1 MKGAQRLGPLRRIV
15 LWLATLLFGIWLAL
29 NIGQLVLTQNGF
41 IRFTLC
47 LVFALLILLRRKEDR
62 EIPFLPTW
70 TILVLALGGTCATI
84 AGIILP
90 VAQLEW
96 LGLILVLLSCLQWS
110 LPASHSRDSI
120 LALAL
125 LYWAHPLPSQVFAP
139 LQYGMQFL
147 SVEGAEWFLHL
158 FNVRVWAD
166 GFVLHTGLNV
176 YDVPQWCSGM
186 RTATTVVLVAAGLGF
201 VKRLRRR
208 HCLVL
213 ILAALFQS
221 LLLNIIRLSSMVA
234 FAPKVGGGANVMFLH
249 DTTGI
254 ISLAGVFLVY
264 LELLYL
270 EYRERKMLEF
280 QGELN
285 PFWMKVLTEHPPIWR
300 IALEYKWVVL
310 FVIVFGFL
318 TGEVAYRSRI
328 SHRAE
333 MIKGVVEV
341 LRDTRQ
347 LELAQKA
354 AEDVRSLVPYSE
366 DWEMAI
372 LRILLM
378 RSEYDRV
385 LKGLESITVEDEIRI
400 VQKNI
405 LAAYCHMG
413 LGDLETAARYVSS
426 LPEQTQKNDPRVAM
440 ILAEMAHFSGDI
452 EGVANNVPTAIKW
465 LPNLNRVR
473 AMYPSLRAGRKW
485 RAIAATDVNVPY
497 RDSTQLFCAIEA
509 QMNLNVVPR
518 VASLTL
524 YALRMWP
531 DDPRTLEPLFFLA
544 SKKVESQ
551 WEPRFALQ
559 LRRSMRQAE
568 DADTLYALFQ
578 RCLHLGRPDLLWAV
592 HLRIRELDPG
602 YPGLK
607 MNAVVNARQWFSFR
621 KRYLGMQAPRAV
633 DRIDL
638 RGLYRLASGLNIW
651 KDTCERIPYG
661 NDLSPERTVQIRKDY
676 LDEAIEEFSRR
687 DADDA
692 LSLAMKYEYVKA
704 LEMAGEI
711 EWAKRQLDHIAVK
724 FPGQRT
730 RTQIVLSEIYERKGD
745 WQQVYETLRKY
756 MDEDVLQLAPMLRLS
771 RAQAHLRLG
780 IPSVDTARKAL
791 ALFPSS
797 TQAIERLASALMRFD
812 SPEEALYL
820 LAKPRV
826 RKSRALDIL
835 EAQALHATQRF
846 EELDRFCR
854 ASFISPP
861 DTKPGT
867 VQRPY
872 LPRAEVSMLWH
883 RVFIP
888 SEKHFEWNAEML
900 EVNRDSATSPF
911 LRSLTDL
918 WLAHYKRRDKTEP
931 VAIEKW
937 VEAGRDNQEKAVLLN
952 QLTVLLCRENRYAE
966 ARKVALRAVTIIPEV
981 PQLWRAA
988 ASLCGPD
995 LALIR
1000 AAREACPAD
1009 SALWLADL
1017 VVTTQIAREMVTP
1030 VNVFA
1035 PDPDDLDAHAATNGQ
1050 TRTTVDLP
1058 EKLDQWV
1065 LNVVRQAKT
1074 SQAFSSA
1081 AMTRA
1086 GDYLFRGGFANAA
1099 CVAAGDADDRARS
1112 LLPAYVLAIRCAIA
1126 EKDRKWALECTERA
1140 IASALRPPT
1149 VFYERYVRL
1158 KSDTEPIDID
1168 NDMVEALKILR
1179 RDDSENPLWAQIL
1192 GYVRFQRGGR
1202 EVIDALQQ
1210 MTTAIEYGATN
1221 RTPYVIAAESARLL
1235 DRLDRATELLR
1246 EGLSRY
1252 PGDMNMMNNLVFTL
1266 SLAPDGIEEALDR
1279 LPALLQQARNSLQV
1293 LDTASV
1299 VYTRS
1304 GLLDDAET
1312 ILKQILLKVE
1322 KESRSWFRASTRV
1335 AEVKL
1340 LRGEAEAALKD
1351 LHILI
1356 HHSAGMPDD
1365 DVLVLTRLIDE
1376 AELAKAE
1383 QELRA
1388 SET

>member
-1 MKGAQRLGPLRRIV
+1 MKGTQRLGPLRRVV

-29 NIGQLVLTQNGF
+29 NIGHLVLTQNGF
-41 IRFTLC
+41 IRFSLC
-47 LVFALLILLRRKEDR
+47 LVFALLILLRKKEGR
-62 EIPFLPTW
+62 ATPFLPTW
-70 TILVLALGGTCATI
+70 TVLVSAIGGTCATI

-110 LPASHSRDSI
+110 LPASHSRDSL

-125 LYWAHPLPSQVFAP
+125 LYWAHPLPSQVFTP
-139 LQYGMQFL
+139 MQYGMQFL
-147 SVEGAEWFLHL
+147 SVEGTEWFLHL

-166 GFVLHTGLNV
+166 GFVLHTGVNV
-176 YDVPQWCSGM
+176 YDVPHWCSGM

-201 VKRLRRR
+201 IKRLRPR
-208 HCLVL
+208 HCVILV
-213 ILAALFQS
+213 IVALFQS
-221 LLLNIIRLSSMVA
+221 LLLNIIRLSSMVV
-234 FAPKVGGGANVMFLH
+234 FAPKVGGGSNAVFLH

-270 EYRERKMLEF
+270 EYRERKRIEL

-300 IALEYKWVVL
+300 IVLEYKWVFL
-310 FVIVFGFL
+310 SVIAFGFL
-318 TGEVAYRSRI
+318 AAELAHRSRI

-333 MIKGVVEV
+333 MIKGVVEI

-354 AEDVRSLVPYSE
+354 AEDVRSLVPYSV

-372 LRILLM
+372 LRLLLM
-378 RSEYDRV
+378 RGEYDRV
-385 LKGLESITVEDEIRI
+385 LKGLDSIPSEDEMLVI
-400 VQKNI
+400 QKNI

-413 LGDLETAARYVSS
+413 LGDLKTAARYVGT
-426 LPEQTQKNDPRVAM
+426 LPEQTQKNDPRAAM

-452 EGVANNVPTAIKW
+452 EGVANNVTTAMKW
-465 LPNLNRVR
+465 RPNINRVR
-473 AMYPSLRAGRKW
+473 AMYPYLRAGRKW

-497 RDSTQLFCAIEA
+497 RDPTLALCAIEA
-509 QMNLNVVPR
+509 HMNLNAVPR

-524 YALRMWP
+524 YMLRMWP
-531 DDPRTLEPLFFLA
+531 NDPRTLEPLFFLA

-551 WEPRFALQ
+551 WEPRFASQ
-559 LRRSMRQAE
+559 LRRSARQAE
-568 DADTLYALFQ
+568 DADTLYVLFR
-578 RCLHLGRPDLLWAV
+578 RCLHLGRADLLWAL
-592 HLRIRELDPG
+592 HLRIEELDPS

-621 KRYLGMQAPRAV
+621 KRYLGMQAPKAV

-638 RGLYRLASGLNIW
+638 RSLYRLASGLNAW
-651 KDTCERIPYG
+651 KGTCARIPCG
-661 NDLSPERTVQIRKDY
+661 EDLSPERTVQIRKSY
-676 LDEAIEEFSRR
+676 LDEAIKEFRKR
-687 DADDA
+687 DAADA
-692 LSLAMKYEYVKA
+692 LSLVMKYEYVKA

-730 RTQIVLSEIYERKGD
+730 RTRIVLSEIHERRGD

-756 MDEDVLQLAPMLRLS
+756 VDEDVLHLAPLLRLS

-780 IPSVDTARKAL
+780 IASVDTARKAF

-797 TQAIERLASALMRFD
+797 TQAIERLASALKRFD
-812 SPEEALYL
+812 SPEEALFL
-820 LAKPRV
+820 LSKPRV
-826 RKSRALDIL
+826 RQSRALDVL
-835 EAQALHATQRF
+835 EAQTLHASQRF

-861 DTKPGT
+861 DMSPGT

-872 LPRAEVSMLWH
+872 LPRAEVSMLRH

-888 SEKHFEWNAEML
+888 SEDHFKWNAEML
-900 EVNRDSATSPF
+900 ERNRDDTTSPF
-911 LRSLTDL
+911 IRNLTDL
-918 WLAHYKRRDKTEP
+918 WLAHYRRRDRDAP
-931 VAIEKW
+931 VDIEKW
-937 VEAGRDNQEKAVLLN
+937 VEGGRDNQEKAILLN
-952 QLTVLLCRENRYAE
+952 QLTVLLCREYRYSQ
-966 ARKVALRAVTIIPEV
+966 AREVAIRAVKIFPES
-981 PQLWRAA
+981 PQVWRFA

-1000 AAREACPAD
+1000 AARDACPSD
-1009 SALWLADL
+1009 SDLWLADL
-1017 VVTTQIAREMVTP
+1017 VVTTQIAKGIATP
-1030 VNVFA
+1030 VNVFSGDSDG
-1035 PDPDDLDAHAATNGQ
+1035 PDASSTTNGQ
-1050 TRTTVDLP
+1050 HSTTVDLP
-1058 EKLDQWV
+1058 GNMEQWV
-1065 LNVVRQAKT
+1065 LGAVKDAEA
-1074 SQAFSSA
+1074 SQAFSPA

-1086 GDYLFRGGFANAA
+1086 GDYLFRGGFTKAA
-1099 CVAAGDADDRARS
+1099 CVVARDADAKARS
-1112 LLPAYVLAIRCAIA
+1112 LLPAYVLAIRCAIV
-1126 EKDRKWALECTERA
+1126 EKDKDWALDCTERA

-1149 VFYERYVRL
+1149 VFYERFVRL

-1168 NDMVEALKILR
+1168 NEMVEALKVLR

-1192 GYVRFQRGGR
+1192 GYVRFQRGGW

-1235 DRLDRATELLR
+1235 DGLDRATELLR

-1252 PGDMNMMNNLVFTL
+1252 PNDMGMMNNLVFTL
-1266 SLAPDGIEEALDR
+1266 SLAPEGIEEALDR
-1279 LPALLQQARNSLQV
+1279 LPALMQQARNSLQV

-1322 KESRSWFRASTRV
+1322 EGSRSWFRASTRS

-1340 LRGEAEAALKD
+1340 LRGDAKAALKD
-1351 LHILI
+1351 LHTLI

-1383 QELRA
+1383 QELRD
-1388 SET
+1388 SGT